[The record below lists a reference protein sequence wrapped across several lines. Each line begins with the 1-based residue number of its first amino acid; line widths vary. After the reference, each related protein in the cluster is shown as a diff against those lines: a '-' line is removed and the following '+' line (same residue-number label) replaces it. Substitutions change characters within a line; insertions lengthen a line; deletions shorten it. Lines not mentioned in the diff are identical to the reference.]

1 MKQTYQQA
9 GSLLETWWKSWFL
22 ATFTRQGH
30 THCSLRFTNI
40 FGNVF
45 SVLHLQIMLFWALV
59 INCLLYFEQ
68 FKNFNHLLLI
78 FIYRHDEYQTPHKSS
93 KTILRSCIHFLNLF
107 FKFLV
112 LFVRQIMMKLAYK
125 NIVKN
130 VFVCLNS
137 QNCDIFYS

>member
-1 MKQTYQQA
+1 MVEVLVLSYFHTA
-9 GSLLETWWKSWFL
+9 GPYSLFIKVHKYFWKCIF
-22 ATFTRQGH
+22 
-30 THCSLRFTNI
+30 CS
-40 FGNVF
+40 
-45 SVLHLQIMLFWALV
+45 SSSDYAVLSTS
-59 INCLLYFEQ
+59 NCLLYFEQ

-78 FIYRHDEYQTPHKSS
+78 LIYRDGKYQTPHKSS
-93 KTILRSCIHFLNLF
+93 KTMLRSYIHFLNLF

-137 QNCDIFYS
+137 QNCDIIYS